1 MNSLIYFNNCAS
13 TQDELI
19 DFLNQHYLSEDF
31 LAIYTFNQT
40 KGRGQYGNSWEN
52 LPEENLAYS
61 FALKTKNINVSDT
74 CFNFYTAIL
83 VRDFIANLTKT
94 EVKIKWPNDL
104 ILKNK
109 KICGMLFEKNKNY
122 FVVGIGI
129 NILQENFKNLPK
141 AGSVLSQTGLSF
153 ELKAFTESLH
163 QYLFEHLV
171 QKEIPNDVL
180 ELYHLHLYR
189 KNEVSVFEKNEVRQ
203 NGIIQNVDENG
214 HIWIDLENEG
224 LQKFF
229 HKEIELLY

>member
-31 LAIYTFNQT
+31 LAVYTFNQT

-52 LPEENLAYS
+52 LPEKNLAYS

-141 AGSVLSQTGLSF
+141 AGSILSQTGLSF

-171 QKEIPNDVL
+171 QKEIPNNIL

-203 NGIIQNVDENG
+203 NGIIKNVDENG
-214 HIWIDLENEG
+214 YIWIDLENEG

>member
-31 LAIYTFNQT
+31 LAVYTFNQT

-52 LPEENLAYS
+52 LPEKNLAYS

-141 AGSVLSQTGLSF
+141 AGSVLRQTGLSF

-171 QKEIPNDVL
+171 QKEIPNNIL

-203 NGIIQNVDENG
+203 NGIIQKVDENG
-214 HIWIDLENEG
+214 YIWIDLENEG

>member
-31 LAIYTFNQT
+31 LAVYTFNQT

-61 FALKTKNINVSDT
+61 FALKTKNINISDT

-153 ELKAFTESLH
+153 ELKAFTESFH

-171 QKEIPNDVL
+171 QKEIPNNIL
-180 ELYHLHLYR
+180 ELYHLH
-189 KNEVSVFEKNEVRQ
+189 K
-203 NGIIQNVDENG
+203 
-214 HIWIDLENEG
+214 
-224 LQKFF
+224 
-229 HKEIELLY
+229 

>member
-31 LAIYTFNQT
+31 LAVYTFNQT

-171 QKEIPNDVL
+171 QKEIPNNIL

-203 NGIIQNVDENG
+203 NGIIQNVDETG

>member
-31 LAIYTFNQT
+31 LAVYTFNQT

-61 FALKTKNINVSDT
+61 FALKTKNINISDT

-94 EVKIKWPNDL
+94 EAKIKWPNDL

-171 QKEIPNDVL
+171 QKEIPNNIL

-203 NGIIQNVDENG
+203 NGIIKNVDETG

>member
-31 LAIYTFNQT
+31 LAVYTFNQT

-153 ELKAFTESLH
+153 ELKGFTESFH

-171 QKEIPNDVL
+171 QKEIPNNIL

-214 HIWIDLENEG
+214 YIWIDLENEG

>member
-19 DFLNQHYLSEDF
+19 DFLNRHYLSEDF
-31 LAIYTFNQT
+31 LAVYTFNQT

-141 AGSVLSQTGLSF
+141 AGSILSQTGLSF

-171 QKEIPNDVL
+171 QKEIPNNIL
-180 ELYHLHLYR
+180 ELYKLHLYR

-203 NGIIQNVDENG
+203 NGIIKNVDENG
-214 HIWIDLENEG
+214 YIWIDLENEG

>member
-31 LAIYTFNQT
+31 LAVYTFNQT

-61 FALKTKNINVSDT
+61 FALKTKNINISDT

-109 KICGMLFEKNKNY
+109 KICGMLFEKSKNY

-171 QKEIPNDVL
+171 QKEIPNNIL

-189 KNEVSVFEKNEVRQ
+189 KNEVSVFEKNKVRQ

-214 HIWIDLENEG
+214 YIWIDLENEG

>member
-31 LAIYTFNQT
+31 LAVYTFNQT

-61 FALKTKNINVSDT
+61 FALKTKNINISDT

-163 QYLFEHLV
+163 QYLFEHLI
-171 QKEIPNDVL
+171 QKEIPNNIL

-203 NGIIQNVDENG
+203 NGIIKNVDENG
-214 HIWIDLENEG
+214 YIWIDLENEG

>member
-31 LAIYTFNQT
+31 LAVYTFNQT

-52 LPEENLAYS
+52 LPEKNLAYS

-109 KICGMLFEKNKNY
+109 KICGMLFEKSKNY

-141 AGSVLSQTGLSF
+141 AGSVLRQTGLSF

-171 QKEIPNDVL
+171 QKEIPNNIL

-203 NGIIQNVDENG
+203 NGIIKNVDETG

>member
-31 LAIYTFNQT
+31 LAVYTFNQT

-94 EVKIKWPNDL
+94 EAKIKWPNDL

-153 ELKAFTESLH
+153 ELKTFAESLH
-163 QYLFEHLV
+163 QYIFEHLV
-171 QKEIPNDVL
+171 QKEIPNNIL

-203 NGIIQNVDENG
+203 NGIIKNVDENG
-214 HIWIDLENEG
+214 YIWIDLENEG

>member
-31 LAIYTFNQT
+31 LAVYTFNQT

-61 FALKTKNINVSDT
+61 FALKTKNINISDT

-109 KICGMLFEKNKNY
+109 KICGMLFEKSKNY

-153 ELKAFTESLH
+153 ELKTFAESLH

-171 QKEIPNDVL
+171 QKEIPNNIL

-214 HIWIDLENEG
+214 YIWIDLENEG

>member
-19 DFLNQHYLSEDF
+19 DFLNRHYLSEDF
-31 LAIYTFNQT
+31 LAVYTFNQT

-109 KICGMLFEKNKNY
+109 KICGMLFEKSKNY

-153 ELKAFTESLH
+153 ELKTFAESLH

-171 QKEIPNDVL
+171 QKEIPNNIL
-180 ELYHLHLYR
+180 ELYHPHLYR

-214 HIWIDLENEG
+214 YIWIDLENEG

>member
-19 DFLNQHYLSEDF
+19 DFLNQHYLFEDF
-31 LAIYTFNQT
+31 LAVYTFNQT

-109 KICGMLFEKNKNY
+109 KICGMLFEKDKNY

-141 AGSVLSQTGLSF
+141 AGSILSQTGLSF

-163 QYLFEHLV
+163 QYIFEHLV
-171 QKEIPNDVL
+171 QKEIPNNIL

-203 NGIIQNVDENG
+203 NGIIQNVDETG
-214 HIWIDLENEG
+214 YIWIDLENEG

>member
-31 LAIYTFNQT
+31 LAVYTFNQT

-61 FALKTKNINVSDT
+61 FALKTKTINVSDT

-171 QKEIPNDVL
+171 QKEIPNNIL

-203 NGIIQNVDENG
+203 NGIIKNVDETG

>member
-31 LAIYTFNQT
+31 LAVYTFNQT

-61 FALKTKNINVSDT
+61 FALKTKNINISDT

-122 FVVGIGI
+122 FMVGIGI

-153 ELKAFTESLH
+153 ELKGFTESFH

-171 QKEIPNDVL
+171 QKEIPNNIL
-180 ELYHLHLYR
+180 ELYQLHLYR

-214 HIWIDLENEG
+214 YIWIDLENEG

>member
-31 LAIYTFNQT
+31 LAVYTFNQT

-52 LPEENLAYS
+52 LPEKNLAYS

-109 KICGMLFEKNKNY
+109 KICGMLFEKDKNY

-141 AGSVLSQTGLSF
+141 AGSVLSQTGLFF

-171 QKEIPNDVL
+171 QKEIPNNIL
-180 ELYHLHLYR
+180 ELYQLHLYR

-203 NGIIQNVDENG
+203 NGIIQKVDENG
-214 HIWIDLENEG
+214 YIWIDLENEG

>member
-31 LAIYTFNQT
+31 LAVYTFNQT

-52 LPEENLAYS
+52 LPEKNLAYS

-109 KICGMLFEKNKNY
+109 KICGMLFEKSKNY

-171 QKEIPNDVL
+171 QKEIPNNIL
-180 ELYHLHLYR
+180 ELYQLHLYR

-203 NGIIQNVDENG
+203 NGIIKNVDETG

>member
-31 LAIYTFNQT
+31 LAVYTFNQT

-163 QYLFEHLV
+163 QYIFEHLV

-214 HIWIDLENEG
+214 YIWIDLENEG

>member
-31 LAIYTFNQT
+31 LAVYTFNQT

-61 FALKTKNINVSDT
+61 FALKTKNINISDT

-141 AGSVLSQTGLSF
+141 AGSILKQTGLSF
-153 ELKAFTESLH
+153 DLKAFTESLH

-171 QKEIPNDVL
+171 QKEIPNNIL

-214 HIWIDLENEG
+214 YIWIDLENEG

>member
-31 LAIYTFNQT
+31 LAVYTFNQT

-109 KICGMLFEKNKNY
+109 KICGMLFEKSKNY

-171 QKEIPNDVL
+171 QKEIPNNIL

-203 NGIIQNVDENG
+203 NGIIQNVDETG

>member
-31 LAIYTFNQT
+31 LAVYTFNQT

-61 FALKTKNINVSDT
+61 FALKTKNINISDT

-171 QKEIPNDVL
+171 QKEIPNNIL

-203 NGIIQNVDENG
+203 NGIIKNVDEAG

>member
-31 LAIYTFNQT
+31 LAVYTFNQT

-61 FALKTKNINVSDT
+61 FALKTKNINISDT

-141 AGSVLSQTGLSF
+141 AGSILSQTGLSF

-171 QKEIPNDVL
+171 QKEIPNNIL

-203 NGIIQNVDENG
+203 NGIIKNVDETG

>member
-31 LAIYTFNQT
+31 LAVYTFNQT

-61 FALKTKNINVSDT
+61 FALKNKNINVSDT
-74 CFNFYTAIL
+74 SFNFYTAIL

-171 QKEIPNDVL
+171 QKEIPNNIL

-203 NGIIQNVDENG
+203 NGIIQKVDENG
-214 HIWIDLENEG
+214 YIWIDLENEG

>member
-31 LAIYTFNQT
+31 LAVYTFNQT

-141 AGSVLSQTGLSF
+141 AGSILSQTGLSF

-189 KNEVSVFEKNEVRQ
+189 KNQVSVFEKNEVRQ
-203 NGIIQNVDENG
+203 NGIIQNVDETG

>member
-31 LAIYTFNQT
+31 LAVYTFNQT

-52 LPEENLAYS
+52 LPEKNLAYS

-153 ELKAFTESLH
+153 ELKTFAESLH
-163 QYLFEHLV
+163 QYIFEHLV
-171 QKEIPNDVL
+171 QKEIPNNIL

-189 KNEVSVFEKNEVRQ
+189 KNEVSVFEKNKVRQ
-203 NGIIQNVDENG
+203 NGIIKNVDETG

>member
-31 LAIYTFNQT
+31 LAVYTFNQT

-61 FALKTKNINVSDT
+61 FALKTKNINISDT

-109 KICGMLFEKNKNY
+109 KICGMLFEKSKNY

-153 ELKAFTESLH
+153 ELKTFAESLH

-171 QKEIPNDVL
+171 QKEIPNNIL

-203 NGIIQNVDENG
+203 NGIIQNIDENG
-214 HIWIDLENEG
+214 YIWIDLENEG
-224 LQKFF
+224 LKKFF

>member
-31 LAIYTFNQT
+31 LAVYTFNQT

-203 NGIIQNVDENG
+203 NGIIQNIDENG
-214 HIWIDLENEG
+214 YIWIDLENEG

>member
-31 LAIYTFNQT
+31 LAVYTFNQT

-171 QKEIPNDVL
+171 QKEIPNNIL
-180 ELYHLHLYR
+180 ELYQLHLYR

-214 HIWIDLENEG
+214 YIWIDLENES

>member
-31 LAIYTFNQT
+31 LAVYTFNQT

-141 AGSVLSQTGLSF
+141 AGSILSQTGLSF

-171 QKEIPNDVL
+171 QKEIPNNIL

-203 NGIIQNVDENG
+203 NGIIKNVDETG

>member
-31 LAIYTFNQT
+31 LAVYTFNQT

-61 FALKTKNINVSDT
+61 FALKTKNINLSDT

-129 NILQENFKNLPK
+129 NLLQENFKNLPK

-153 ELKAFTESLH
+153 ELKTFTESLH

-171 QKEIPNDVL
+171 QKEIPNNIL

-203 NGIIQNVDENG
+203 NGIIQNVDEAG

>member
-31 LAIYTFNQT
+31 LAVYTFNQT

-61 FALKTKNINVSDT
+61 FALKTKNINISDT

-153 ELKAFTESLH
+153 ELKAFAESLH
-163 QYLFEHLV
+163 QYLFEYLV

-189 KNEVSVFEKNEVRQ
+189 KNEVSVFEKNEIRQ

-214 HIWIDLENEG
+214 YIWIDLENEG

>member
-31 LAIYTFNQT
+31 LAVYTFNQT

-109 KICGMLFEKNKNY
+109 KICGMLFEKSKNY

-171 QKEIPNDVL
+171 QKEIPNNIL
-180 ELYHLHLYR
+180 ELYQLHLYR
-189 KNEVSVFEKNEVRQ
+189 KNEVSVFEKNKVRQ
-203 NGIIQNVDENG
+203 NGIIQNVDETG

>member
-31 LAIYTFNQT
+31 LAVYTFNQT

-61 FALKTKNINVSDT
+61 FALKTKNINISDT

-94 EVKIKWPNDL
+94 EAKIKWPNDL

-141 AGSVLSQTGLSF
+141 AGSILSQTGLSF

-171 QKEIPNDVL
+171 QKEIPNNIL

-203 NGIIQNVDENG
+203 NGIIKNVDENG
-214 HIWIDLENEG
+214 YIWIDLENEG

>member
-31 LAIYTFNQT
+31 LAVYTFNQT

-61 FALKTKNINVSDT
+61 FALKTKNINISDT
-74 CFNFYTAIL
+74 FFNFYTAIL

-171 QKEIPNDVL
+171 QKEIPNNIL

-203 NGIIQNVDENG
+203 NGIIKNVDETG

>member
-31 LAIYTFNQT
+31 LAVYTFNQT

-52 LPEENLAYS
+52 LPEKNLAYS

-109 KICGMLFEKNKNY
+109 KICGMLFEKSKNY

-171 QKEIPNDVL
+171 QKEIPNNIL

-203 NGIIQNVDENG
+203 NGIIKNVDENG
-214 HIWIDLENEG
+214 YIWIDLENEG

>member
-31 LAIYTFNQT
+31 LAVYTFNQT
-40 KGRGQYGNSWEN
+40 KGRGQYGNSWKN

-61 FALKTKNINVSDT
+61 FALKTKNINISDT

-109 KICGMLFEKNKNY
+109 KICGMLFEKSKNY

-171 QKEIPNDVL
+171 QKEIPNNIL

-214 HIWIDLENEG
+214 YIWIDLENEG

>member
-31 LAIYTFNQT
+31 LAVYTFNQT

-141 AGSVLSQTGLSF
+141 AGSVLSQTGLFF

-171 QKEIPNDVL
+171 QKEIPNNIL

-203 NGIIQNVDENG
+203 NGIIKNVDENG
-214 HIWIDLENEG
+214 YIWIDLENEG